1 MTKRI
6 LAADIGGTNSRFG
19 AFSVDNK
26 NRLELLASR
35 WLDTRAY
42 SSFRDL
48 LYELETGGFDIPVS
62 SADAAV
68 FAVAGPVIKN
78 TFSSPPN
85 IDWDIDLTIIAKEF
99 GLESCTLINDF
110 IAQAYAC
117 RSPIIDDAS
126 QILSGES
133 DPEAPLAV
141 IGAGTGLGQAAL
153 IPIKNGAYKALA
165 SEGAHTGFAFE
176 AESELAF
183 MQFLL
188 KISDE
193 PYVRAE
199 MVVSGPGL
207 AQLHRFLTGERL
219 EPAEVSATLGNDS
232 ETLRWMAR
240 FYGRLARNLALQVMA
255 LGGVYIAGG
264 LAAKVPE
271 LVTHA
276 EFTRAF
282 RHSATMHRVLERIP
296 VYLNTNEE
304 SGLWGAAFKAMQMHR

>member
-19 AFSVDNK
+19 AFRVDNK
-26 NRLELLASR
+26 NRLELVASR

-48 LYELETGGFDIPVS
+48 LDELETGGFDMPVS

-68 FAVAGPVIKN
+68 FAVAGPVIKDV
-78 TFSSPPN
+78 FSSPPN
-85 IDWDIDLTIIAKEF
+85 IDWDIDLTSIVKEF
-99 GLESCTLINDF
+99 GVESCVLINDF

-117 RSPIIDDAS
+117 RSPIIKDAR
-126 QILSGES
+126 QILSGET

-153 IPIKNGAYKALA
+153 VPLKNGGYTALA
-165 SEGAHTGFAFE
+165 SEGGHTGFAFE
-176 AESELAF
+176 AESELAYKR
-183 MQFLL
+183 FLL
-188 KISDE
+188 KISGE

-199 MVVSGPGL
+199 TVVSGAGL
-207 AQLHRFLTGERL
+207 THLHRFLTGEWL
-219 EPAEVSATLGNDS
+219 EPAEVSATLDEDS

-240 FYGRLARNLALQVMA
+240 FYGRLTRNLALQMLA

-264 LAAKVPE
+264 VAAKVPE
-271 LVTHA
+271 LVTHT

-282 RHSATMHRVLERIP
+282 RHSVTMHRVLERIP

-304 SGLWGAAFKAMQMHR
+304 SGLWGAAFKAMQMSR